1 MQLINNKY
9 YGGGKEMLK
18 ATLKN
23 RQEIEDFVRGC
34 TFYGTGGG
42 GLPENG
48 IDSLVSELEKGK
60 EIGWIDINDI
70 SDDDLTVCPF
80 LMGSIAP
87 HTEEAIKEM
96 ASLGLDTV
104 KNKQKDCLAIAI
116 KELSNYTG
124 KKVDALIPIELGG
137 ANTPGCI
144 AAGLITGIPT
154 IDGDYTGRAIPEI
167 SQTTPYL
174 YDKPLLPITTVDAWG
189 NICIIKHS
197 TSYPVAE
204 RIGKLLSAA
213 SYGLTGDAG
222 FFLTGKEVKEVI
234 IPGTLTECYNI
245 GKLIRETRETGK
257 DPITEITKSLGGWV
271 ISRGK
276 VVKKEWEDRVGYYWG
291 THTISG
297 EGEFKGDTTKI
308 WFKNENHICW
318 KNDEVL
324 VTSPDIITVV
334 DVVTGEPLANPKI
347 SEDDNVAVIGLK
359 ARPVFRSEKG
369 IGILGPKAF
378 GFDYDYVPIENRF
391 K

>member
-1 MQLINNKY
+1 
-9 YGGGKEMLK
+9 MLK

-60 EIGWIDINDI
+60 EVGWIDIDDI

-87 HTEEAIKEM
+87 HTERTIKEM
-96 ASLGLDTV
+96 ANFGLGTV

-116 KELSNYTG
+116 QELSNYTG
-124 KKVDALIPIELGG
+124 KKVNALIPIELGG

-144 AAGLITGIPT
+144 AAGLIAGIPT

-174 YDKPLLPITTVDAWG
+174 HDKSLLPIITVDAWG
-189 NICIIKHS
+189 NICIIKNS
-197 TSYPVAE
+197 TSYPIAE
-204 RIGKLLSAA
+204 RIGKFLSAA

-222 FFLTGKEVKEVI
+222 FLMTGKEVKEVI

-245 GKLIRETRETGK
+245 GKLIRETREVGK
-257 DPITEITKSLGGWV
+257 DPIAEVIKLLGGWI

-276 VVKKEWEDRVGYYWG
+276 VVKKEWEDHGGYYWG
-291 THTISG
+291 TYTIAG
-297 EGEFKGDTTKI
+297 EGEFEGDITKI

-318 KNDEVL
+318 KNGEVL
-324 VTSPDIITVV
+324 VTSPDIIIVV
-334 DVVTGEPLANPKI
+334 DVITGEPFANPKL
-347 SEDDNVAVIGLK
+347 SEGDNVAVVGLK
-359 ARPVFRSEKG
+359 ARPIFRSEKG

-378 GFDYDYVPIENRF
+378 GFDYDYVPIETRLQ
-391 K
+391 

>member
-1 MQLINNKY
+1 
-9 YGGGKEMLK
+9 
-18 ATLKN
+18 
-23 RQEIEDFVRGC
+23 
-34 TFYGTGGG
+34 
-42 GLPENG
+42 
-48 IDSLVSELEKGK
+48 
-60 EIGWIDINDI
+60 
-70 SDDDLTVCPF
+70 
-80 LMGSIAP
+80 
-87 HTEEAIKEM
+87 M
-96 ASLGLDTV
+96 ASLGLGTV

-116 KELSNYTG
+116 QELSNYTG
-124 KKVDALIPIELGG
+124 KKVNALIPIELGG

-174 YDKPLLPITTVDAWG
+174 HDKSLLPITSVDAWG
-189 NICIIKHS
+189 NICIIKYS
-197 TSYPVAE
+197 TSYPIAE

-222 FFLTGKEVKEVI
+222 FLLTGKEVKEVI

-245 GKLIRETRETGK
+245 GKLIRETREAGK
-257 DPITEITKSLGGWV
+257 DPIAEITKLLGGWI

-291 THTISG
+291 THTIAG
-297 EGEFKGDTTKI
+297 KCEFKGDTIKI

-347 SEDDNVAVIGLK
+347 SEGDNVAVIGLK
-359 ARPVFRSEKG
+359 ARPMFRSEKG

-378 GFDYDYVPIENRF
+378 GFDYDYVPIENRLQ
-391 K
+391 

>member
-378 GFDYDYVPIENRF
+378 GFDYDYVPIENRL

>member
-1 MQLINNKY
+1 
-9 YGGGKEMLK
+9 MLK

-60 EIGWIDINDI
+60 EVGWIDIDDI

-87 HTEEAIKEM
+87 HTEQTIKEM
-96 ASLGLDTV
+96 ASFGLGTV

-116 KELSNYTG
+116 QELSNYIG
-124 KKVDALIPIELGG
+124 KKVHALIPIELGG

-174 YDKPLLPITTVDAWG
+174 YDKSLLPITSVDAWG
-189 NICIIKHS
+189 NVCIIKDS
-197 TSYPVAE
+197 TSYPLAE
-204 RIGKLLSAA
+204 RMGKFLSAA

-222 FFLTGKEVKEVI
+222 FTMIGKEVREVI

-245 GKLIRETRETGK
+245 GKLIRETREAGK
-257 DPITEITKSLGGWV
+257 DPIAEITKLLGGWI

-291 THTISG
+291 THTIAG
-297 EGEFKGDTTKI
+297 EGEFKGDMIKI

-318 KNDEVL
+318 KNGEVL

-334 DVVTGEPLANPKI
+334 DVVTGEPLANPKV
-347 SEDDNVAVIGLK
+347 SEGDKVAVVGLK
-359 ARPVFRSEKG
+359 ARPMFRSKKG

-378 GFDYDYVPIENRF
+378 GFDYDYVPIENRPL
-391 K
+391 

>member
-1 MQLINNKY
+1 
-9 YGGGKEMLK
+9 MLK
-18 ATLKN
+18 KTLKN

-48 IDSLVSELEKGK
+48 LDSLMSELEKGK
-60 EIGWIDINDI
+60 KVGWIDINDI
-70 SDDDLTVCPF
+70 LDDELTVCPF

-87 HTEEAIKEM
+87 HTEQTIKEM
-96 ASLGLDTV
+96 AGFGLGLE

-116 KELSNYTG
+116 QELSNYTG
-124 KKVDALIPIELGG
+124 KKISALIPIELGG

-174 YDKPLLPITTVDAWG
+174 HDKSLLPITSVDAWG
-189 NICIIKHS
+189 NICIIKYS
-197 TSYPVAE
+197 TSYPIAE

-222 FFLTGKEVKEVI
+222 FLLTGKEVKEVI

-245 GKLIRETRETGK
+245 GKLIRETREAGK
-257 DPITEITKSLGGWV
+257 DPIAEITKLLGGWI

-291 THTISG
+291 THTIAG
-297 EGEFKGDTTKI
+297 EGEFEGDIIKI

-347 SEDDNVAVIGLK
+347 SEGDNVAVIGLK
-359 ARPVFRSEKG
+359 ARPMFRSEKG

-378 GFDYDYVPIENRF
+378 GFDYDYVPIENRLL
-391 K
+391 

>member
-1 MQLINNKY
+1 
-9 YGGGKEMLK
+9 MLK

-60 EIGWIDINDI
+60 EVGWIDIDDI

-87 HTEEAIKEM
+87 HTEQTIKEM
-96 ASLGLDTV
+96 ASFGLGAI

-116 KELSNYTG
+116 QELSNYTG
-124 KKVDALIPIELGG
+124 KKVNALIPIELGG

-144 AAGLITGIPT
+144 AAGLISGIPT

-174 YDKPLLPITTVDAWG
+174 HDKSLLPITTVDAWG
-189 NICIIKHS
+189 NICIIKES
-197 TSYPVAE
+197 TSYPIAE
-204 RIGKLLSAA
+204 RIGKFLSAA
-213 SYGLTGDAG
+213 SFGLTGDAG
-222 FFLTGKEVKEVI
+222 FLMTGKEVKEVI

-245 GKLIRETRETGK
+245 GKLIRETREAGK
-257 DPITEITKSLGGWV
+257 DPIAEVMKLLGGWI

-291 THTISG
+291 THTIAG
-297 EGEFKGDTTKI
+297 EGAFKGDITKV

-318 KNDEVL
+318 KNGGVL

-347 SEDDNVAVIGLK
+347 REGDNVAVVGLK
-359 ARPVFRSEKG
+359 ARPMFRSEKG

-378 GFDYDYVPIENRF
+378 GFDYDYVPIENRLL
-391 K
+391 

>member
-1 MQLINNKY
+1 LINNKY

-257 DPITEITKSLGGWV
+257 DPITETTKSLGGWV

-297 EGEFKGDTTKI
+297 EGEFKGDITKI

-324 VTSPDIITVV
+324 ITSPDIIIVV
-334 DVVTGEPLANPKI
+334 DGVTGEPLANPKI

-378 GFDYDYVPIENRF
+378 GFDYDYVPIEN
-391 K
+391 KLK